1 MLLPTSLEVDG
12 ANVLILFFMR
22 LRSVSVIS
30 PASNRT

>member
-1 MLLPTSLEVDG
+1 MLLPTSLEADG

>member
-1 MLLPTSLEVDG
+1 MFLPTSLEEDG
-12 ANVLILFFMR
+12 VNVRILFFMR